1 MNIDRLIDV
10 MIEADNNTSAYYKAC
25 NDYKKKYG
33 FGAYIDMAA
42 GLNPDKQHIVYM
54 DRWMNA
60 SDEAARAVID
70 VLGLDREQTERLY
83 AVAGAVKKW
92 YERTNWERCIPSD
105 LLDRI
110 ERYVFSA

>member
-10 MIEADNNTSAYYKAC
+10 MIEADNNTFNYYKTC
-25 NDYKKKYG
+25 QDYKKKHGYI
-33 FGAYIDMAA
+33 AYIDLSA
-42 GLNPDKQHIVYM
+42 GIDDDKKRILYA

-70 VLGLDREQTERLY
+70 VLGLDPEQTERLY

-92 YERTNWERCIPSD
+92 YERTNWERCLSAD